1 MKLDELAALDE
12 IQKIPQITDHGI
24 DLANVKDV
32 KLIKDKYLDKFYIE
46 QGKYK
51 DYLVFMVRDLEG
63 DRTNGHKLIAMLV
76 CQEIDDLKTENDHKP
91 VMVLRTWCEEG
102 YRNKGIVTNL
112 YQFLHNTLK
121 FAILSDVRQT
131 PETVSIWDK
140 MRKIWPAKMI
150 NLDTGE
156 TQEIDDKLLYDT
168 TKRFVIIIERQME
181 LPVSSPFFKVTQAPS
196 GILEDYRFNMDG
208 L

>member
-1 MKLDELAALDE
+1 MKLIE
-12 IQKIPQITDHGI
+12 ITKIPKISSHGI
-24 DLANVKDV
+24 DLANVEEVKIVKDR
-32 KLIKDKYLDKFYIE
+32 YLDKFYIE
-46 QGKYK
+46 QSKYK

-76 CQEIDDLKTENDHKP
+76 CQEIDDLKTENNHKP
-91 VMVLRTWCEEG
+91 VMILRTWCEED
-102 YRNKGIVTNL
+102 YRNKGIITNL

-121 FAILSDVRQT
+121 FAVLSDVRQT

-156 TQEIDDKLLYDT
+156 TQEIDDKLLYDS
-168 TKRFVIIIERQME
+168 TKRFVITIERQME
-181 LPVSSPFFKVTQAPS
+181 LPVSSPFFKVTQAPN
-196 GILEDYRFNMDG
+196 GLLEDYRFNEDG

>member
-1 MKLDELAALDE
+1 MKLIE
-12 IQKIPQITDHGI
+12 ITKIPKISSHGI
-24 DLANVKDV
+24 DLANVEEVKIVKDR
-32 KLIKDKYLDKFYIE
+32 YLDKFYIE
-46 QGKYK
+46 QSKYK